1 MARIWTVKLKRN
13 VSPSLGLLKGLTV
26 QVMTQQNSHDYPTL
40 RQALINAGYDVK
52 NQGGFYNDDYWDWS

>member
-1 MARIWTVKLKRN
+1 MARIWTVKLKRD

-52 NQGGFYNDDYWDWS
+52 NQCGFYNDDYWDWS